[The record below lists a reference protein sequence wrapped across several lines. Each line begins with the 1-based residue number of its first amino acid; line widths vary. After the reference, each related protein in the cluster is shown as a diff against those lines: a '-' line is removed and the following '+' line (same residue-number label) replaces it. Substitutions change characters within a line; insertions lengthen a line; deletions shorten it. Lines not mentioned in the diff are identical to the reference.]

1 MLTSATPMLG
11 IACWIINH
19 LAVLVDSFQLPM
31 PRRKE
36 LCLTLRPTRNTHCLP
51 PTTYLSSKTIKNITA
66 QQPPPAIAHHILP
79 CTEWQSWHFASVP
92 CEMLWKDVKIQ
103 YPKISQ
109 DCPCLSTSGC
119 AKESAAQALATS
131 QAKLLALSG
140 ARFYISLW
148 DMEVSWNRS
157 TSKSSIF

>member
-36 LCLTLRPTRNTHCLP
+36 LCLTLRPTKNTHCLP

-92 CEMLWKDVKIQ
+92 CENVVKR
-103 YPKISQ
+103 YENPISQ
-109 DCPCLSTSGC
+109 HIPRLPLPEHVRVCERERRTGPSYLPGEAACVVRCPFLYLFVRYGSFL
-119 AKESAAQALATS
+119 K
-131 QAKLLALSG
+131 
-140 ARFYISLW
+140 
-148 DMEVSWNRS
+148 
-157 TSKSSIF
+157 